1 MADGNPLGLQPDF
14 NLISDELKKA
24 QNLPAINNGQQIL
37 AELRAIRR
45 DLADIRR
52 DLADNR
58 RDLADTRRDLADTR
72 RDLIT
77 MMTVS
82 NHNNTARVQNT
93 YVASRSEPL
102 SSFLN
107 PSNGAAIPEFPPTS
121 TELGQMT
128 GRQMDTVLQQL
139 GLQPAHGASLTA
151 KKKMLRT
158 HIGLREVAAVP
169 PP

>member
-1 MADGNPLGLQPDF
+1 MADGNSLGPQPNF

-45 DLADIRR
+45 DLAD
-52 DLADNR
+52 
-58 RDLADTRRDLADTR
+58 TRRDLADTR

-77 MMTVS
+77 MMAVS

-102 SSFLN
+102 SSFLS
-107 PSNGAAIPEFPPTS
+107 PSNGAAIPEFPTTS

-139 GLQPAHGASLTA
+139 GLQPAHGASLA
-151 KKKMLRT
+151 AMKKMLRT